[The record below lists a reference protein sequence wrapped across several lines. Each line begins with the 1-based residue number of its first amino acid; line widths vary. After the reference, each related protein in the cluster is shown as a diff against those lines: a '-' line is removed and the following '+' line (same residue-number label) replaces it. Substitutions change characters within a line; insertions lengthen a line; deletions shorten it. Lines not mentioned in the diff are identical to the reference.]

1 MNNNLFI
8 LTIFW
13 GVWIIIPVA
22 FDGVLTLIYML
33 YIIFKAPKK
42 HQHSLDPKILPK
54 VSIIIPTYN
63 EEENINECLN
73 YLKIQTYPHEKMEI
87 IVVDNGSKDRT
98 SEIVKEHMKDTWE
111 NRNQLKE
118 NGKPPISYNRF
129 PSSNNNGKIKVN
141 GQSYQASAF
150 GGVLRLLIRPEK
162 GKASALNTGI
172 KLSQGEII
180 INIDCRSFLD
190 RK

>member
-8 LTIFW
+8 LAIFW
-13 GVWIIIPVA
+13 GVWIIIPII
-22 FDGVLTLIYML
+22 FDGFLALIYMIH
-33 YIIFKAPKK
+33 IITKRAKRIIRPIG
-42 HQHSLDPKILPK
+42 PATLPK

-63 EEENINECLN
+63 EEDNINECLN
-73 YLKIQTYPHEKMEI
+73 YLKIQTYPQEKMEI
-87 IVVDNGSKDRT
+87 IVVDHGSKDRT

-150 GGVLRLLIRPEK
+150 GGGLRVIFGAGSDLQDGGQIH
-162 GKASALNTGI
+162 
-172 KLSQGEII
+172 
-180 INIDCRSFLD
+180 
-190 RK
+190 